1 VLQHARRHFLIGSR
15 DSFRERQIS
24 SLAEAQPR
32 KRELG
37 FSDDKKTHANIILQ
51 KSEKKRITR
60 TFFASDLA

>member
-37 FSDDKKTHANIILQ
+37 FNGDKKTHANIIPQ
-51 KSEKKRITR
+51 KSEKN
-60 TFFASDLA
+60 ASRERFSFPI